1 MIVSDCRLTG
11 ACHCA
16 SLPSEMP
23 VAHPRLLW
31 RVIWTG
37 SQMIAR
43 A

>member
-1 MIVSDCRLTG
+1 LRVS
-11 ACHCA
+11 
-16 SLPSEMP
+16 PSEMP

-37 SQMIAR
+37 LKMTAR